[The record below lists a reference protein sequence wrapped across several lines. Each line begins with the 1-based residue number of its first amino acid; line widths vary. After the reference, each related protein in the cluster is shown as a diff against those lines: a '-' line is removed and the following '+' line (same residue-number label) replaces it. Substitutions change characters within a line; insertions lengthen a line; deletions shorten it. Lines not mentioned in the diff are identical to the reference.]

1 MEGHLPEKEMN
12 NLQNLASSLS
22 KEGIN
27 GFLVTN
33 IKNIRYLTGF
43 SGSSAFLLIR
53 EGEAVFFTDS
63 RYDIQS
69 RQEVG
74 GKCRIHITREG
85 FLKELPDYL
94 SGLTEL
100 YFEPESLTFDQY
112 ETFKEKLGIPLKPH
126 RGAVFALRKKKGP
139 EEIRAMS
146 RAQAITDEVFKWVL
160 ENLEPDR
167 MTEADLALE
176 MDYQMR
182 KSGADAPAFPTIVA
196 TGAHSALPHAN
207 PRDIT
212 IEKNTVLLLDFG
224 AMLDG
229 YCSDM
234 TRTVWI
240 GPKPYP
246 DDFREIYDIVAEAQ
260 KRAMDGIKPGMTC
273 READALA
280 RDVIAARG
288 YGDFF
293 GHGLGHGV
301 GLDVHEAP
309 HLSYLADCNLEGGE
323 VTTIEPGIY
332 LEGKFGVRIEDMVW
346 VKDEGPRV
354 ITGAP
359 RELITI

>member
-1 MEGHLPEKEMN
+1 MN
-12 NLQNLASSLS
+12 NLEQLAESLS
-22 KEGIN
+22 KEGIG

-74 GKCRIHITREG
+74 EKCRIHITREG

-94 SGLTEL
+94 SGLSEL
-100 YFEPESLTFDQY
+100 FFEPESLTFDQY
-112 ETFKEKLGIPLKPH
+112 ETFGEKLGIQLKPR
-126 RGAVFALRKKKGP
+126 RGAVFTLRKKKSP
-139 EEIRAMS
+139 QEIEAMS
-146 RAQAITDEVFKWVL
+146 SAQAITDGVFNWVL
-160 ENLEPDR
+160 ENLQPGQ

-182 KSGADAPAFPTIVA
+182 KRGADSPAFPTIVA
-196 TGAHSALPHAN
+196 TGPHSALPHAS
-207 PRDIT
+207 PRNVT

-240 GPKPYP
+240 GPGAPP
-246 DDFREIYDIVAEAQ
+246 DEFRKVYEIVADAQ
-260 KRAMDGIKPGMTC
+260 KRAMDGITPGMTC
-273 READALA
+273 KEADALA
-280 RDVIAARG
+280 RDVIAGNG

-309 HLSYLADCNLEGGE
+309 HLSHLADCVLEGGE

-332 LEGKFGVRIEDMVW
+332 LEGRFGVRIEDMVW
-346 VKDEGPRV
+346 VRDEGPQT
-354 ITGAP
+354 ITRSP
-359 RELITI
+359 RELIKI